1 LGVTPV
7 LFVVVVDDD
16 DDDES
21 DKSVTLGRNSSDG
34 YFDRGLE
41 RKEKYQLNNQMIYY
55 LYHRKKNQIY

>member
-1 LGVTPV
+1 MGVTPV

-34 YFDRGLE
+34 YFDRGLD
-41 RKEKYQLNNQMIYY
+41 RKEKYQLNKI
-55 LYHRKKNQIY
+55 K

>member
-7 LFVVVVDDD
+7 LFVVVDDD

-34 YFDRGLE
+34 NFDRGLE
-41 RKEKYQLNNQMIYY
+41 
-55 LYHRKKNQIY
+55 KKNKN